1 VRIFLVIEKKK
12 TYFKML
18 TKLLGLI
25 FFYIF
30 LAKPAQSDKNTGNWE
45 NVSLDK
51 QEVKDALSFSISNV
65 NDILKSETN
74 YYKLFK
80 LDRAQE
86 QIVNGCIYKLN
97 FTLILTKCVK
107 NYKRLDKN
115 PLDECSLADNQIL
128 LSCETFILNQAWLNP
143 SMKAIRRPYCKYIY

>member
-1 VRIFLVIEKKK
+1 MRIFLVVETK

-30 LAKPAQSDKNTGNWE
+30 LAKPAQSDINTGKWE

-74 YYKLFK
+74 FYKLFK

-115 PLDECSLADNQIL
+115 SLDECSLADNQIL
-128 LSCETFILNQAWLNP
+128 LSCETFVLNQLWLNP
-143 SMKAIRRPYCKYIY
+143 SMKTIKRPNCKYIY

>member
-1 VRIFLVIEKKK
+1 MIKSIYPTNILVKQLTITDEELSSIFVYLKAQHLSFLLDESNDLKEYNSGNENII
-12 TYFKML
+12 YDAI
-18 TKLLGLI
+18 TKGQCLEMAPLI
-25 FFYIF
+25 
-30 LAKPAQSDKNTGNWE
+30 
-45 NVSLDK
+45 

-107 NYKRLDKN
+107 
-115 PLDECSLADNQIL
+115 
-128 LSCETFILNQAWLNP
+128 
-143 SMKAIRRPYCKYIY
+143 